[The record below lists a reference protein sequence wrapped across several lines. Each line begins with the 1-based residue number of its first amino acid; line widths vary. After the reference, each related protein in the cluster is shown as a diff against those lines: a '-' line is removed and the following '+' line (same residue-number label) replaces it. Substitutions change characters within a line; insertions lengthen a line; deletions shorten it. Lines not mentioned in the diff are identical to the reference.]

1 MDYNGTIIDAFNG
14 YSEQAYACGG
24 VPITFSPGGGTSGE
38 DQFSLVP
45 SGGACSCPFMGTND
59 GGLSYDIVELTA
71 NTLRIHTQTDD
82 VNCNA
87 NPAGGYFT
95 YIFTK
100 TMGRQVEAEAVL
112 PMARAIK
119 VQTVTPA

>member
-1 MDYNGTIIDAFNG
+1 
-14 YSEQAYACGG
+14 
-24 VPITFSPGGGTSGE
+24 
-38 DQFSLVP
+38 
-45 SGGACSCPFMGTND
+45 MGTND

-100 TMGRQVEAEAVL
+100 IDGSTGGAEEA